1 MNPDN
6 TKKLLRIISEYNK
19 INNDG
24 DINNN
29 FGVDYWD
36 GDERNKDHWE
46 VTLIPPVGTLYEGG
60 FYKLEVLF
68 PNDYPSS
75 PPKVKFLTKIYHCN
89 INSSS
94 GYICLNTLKKEHWK
108 PDYTMEDIFNH
119 IIILLYKPNP
129 EDPLID
135 LIANEYKNKKNDF
148 EQKAK
153 DWVKKYANDYTDE
166 SKQGIP
172 LGFNDIFFW
181 L

>member
-46 VTLIPPVGTLYEGG
+46 VTLIPPAGTLYEGG
-60 FYKLEVLF
+60 FYELEVLF

-89 INSSS
+89 IRSSS
-94 GYICLNTLKKEHWK
+94 GYICLNTLKTDSWK
-108 PDYTMEDIFNH
+108 ADYTMDDIFNH

-129 EDPLID
+129 NDPL
-135 LIANEYKNKKNDF
+135 KT
-148 EQKAK
+148 Q
-153 DWVKKYANDYTDE
+153 
-166 SKQGIP
+166 
-172 LGFNDIFFW
+172 
-181 L
+181 